1 MKKLSIIVPVYNQQD
16 LIIRAL
22 ESIPKRKDIEV
33 IIVDDGSTDNTFSNS
48 ALWVY
53 GNKELDSRIIHL
65 SQNKG
70 LGNAKNEGF
79 NNAKGEYI
87 TQLDSDDYLITEEY
101 EKILNELDGTDM
113 IYCNLELNSGEVF
126 KLTPETQE
134 KYCSGCVRFIKRS
147 FLGKT
152 RCPEIRATE
161 DWYLNQELQKKP
173 HTEKYTNITA
183 YHYNFPRVGSL
194 YDIYVKGGKD
204 VTTK

>member
-1 MKKLSIIVPVYNQQD
+1 MIKLSIIVPVYNQQD

-33 IIVDDGSTDNTFSNS
+33 VIVNDGSTDNSYNRCLRWMFEEQ
-48 ALWVY
+48 
-53 GNKELDSRIIHL
+53 ELKVKIC
-65 SQNKG
+65 SQVNRG
-70 LGNAKNEGF
+70 LGSAKNLGF
-79 NNAKGEYI
+79 ESATGEYI

-113 IYCNLELNSGEVF
+113 VYCNLELNSGEVF

-183 YHYNFPRVGSL
+183 YHYNFPREGSL